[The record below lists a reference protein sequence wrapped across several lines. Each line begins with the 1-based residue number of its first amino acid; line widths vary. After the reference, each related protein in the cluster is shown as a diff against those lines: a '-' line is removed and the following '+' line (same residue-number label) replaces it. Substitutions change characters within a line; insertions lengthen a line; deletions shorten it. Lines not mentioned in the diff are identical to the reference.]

1 MTLLWPSAAR
11 APGGVGPRAPAPVE
25 PDVELAHVLLGVDLV
40 WRLVVADPD
49 DPREPEGEA
58 RVVARALVVG
68 SKATSRTIRGSTS
81 RTKPRSSTVCSRNHR
96 LRRSISASVSPE

>member
-25 PDVELAHVLLGVDLV
+25 PDVELAHVLQGVDLV

-58 RVVARALVVG
+58 RVVARALGDGVEGHLQDDPGLHQPHEAPVL
-68 SKATSRTIRGSTS
+68 
-81 RTKPRSSTVCSRNHR
+81 TVCSRNHR
-96 LRRSISASVSPE
+96 LRRSISASV